1 MRWEL
6 GSTDEKDIC
15 VGVGRRCRRF
25 AMLLEGAVVVM
36 RRHY

>member
-1 MRWEL
+1 MRREL

-15 VGVGRRCRRF
+15 VGVGRRCRRS
-25 AMLLEGAVVVM
+25 AVPLEGAVVVL

>member
-15 VGVGRRCRRF
+15 VRVGRCCRRS
-25 AMLLEGAVVVM
+25 AVPLEGAVVVL